1 MLSLLIFFPLLGA
14 LAALAVRKAE
24 AAKWVALF
32 LDINSLMAGT

>member
-24 AAKWVALF
+24 AAKRSEA
-32 LDINSLMAGT
+32 IIIIR